1 MGKSER
7 TLERMAN
14 ISQTLIERKQN
25 EEIFNHEEIKPY
37 A

>member
-14 ISQTLIERKQN
+14 FSQTLIERKQD
-25 EEIFNHEEIKPY
+25 EETFNHEKTRPY